1 MIWKALTCSNGKNF
15 LMKLSS
21 VLIIYR
27 NKSAIAKETA
37 LFCENLL
44 KSQKI
49 TVIKLSSNFDSKTLK
64 KSLEINDHLPE
75 IVIVL
80 GGDGTVL
87 KSSNELFNFNIPILS
102 FNIGGNLGFLTQ
114 DRKFLDNKSF
124 IDLLKRNE
132 FKIDERTMLQ
142 CNHYEKILIDAQ
154 KFNKSEF
161 YALNDFYFKSIEN
174 DISPTNRI
182 RIEINDEK
190 VNEYKGDG
198 LIISSATGSTAYSM
212 AAGGPIVH
220 PLINAFVI
228 NAICPMSLSS
238 RPIVIP
244 DTSKVLIKNINKEN
258 NYLQLWKDGT
268 KCLILQENDFCEIKK
283 APKPVK
289 MISLNDNISYYS
301 TLIKKL
307 EWRGNLS

>member
-1 MIWKALTCSNGKNF
+1 
-15 LMKLSS
+15 MKLSL

-27 NKSAIAKETA
+27 SKSTIAKEMTF
-37 LFCENLL
+37 FCENIL
-44 KSQKI
+44 KSKKI
-49 TVIKLSSNFDSKTLK
+49 AVIKLASNFDNKTLQTNLDIK
-64 KSLEINDHLPE
+64 KYLPDL
-75 IVIVL
+75 VIVL

-87 KSSNELFNFNIPILS
+87 KSSNALFNFNIPILS

-114 DRKFLDNKSF
+114 DKKFLVEKSF
-124 IDLLKRNE
+124 IDLLEKDE

-142 CNHYEKILIDAQ
+142 CNHHEINLID
-154 KFNKSEF
+154 KKKSKISAF
-161 YALNDFYFKSIEN
+161 YALNDFYFKSIET

-182 RIEINDEK
+182 RIEINNEK

-238 RPIVIP
+238 RPIVVP
-244 DTSKVLIKNINKEN
+244 DNSKIVINNINKEKN
-258 NYLQLWKDGT
+258 SLQLWKDGT
-268 KCLILQENDFCEIKK
+268 KCLTLNENDYCEIIK
-283 APKPVK
+283 APKPAK
-289 MISLNDNISYYS
+289 MVSLNNNISYYS
-301 TLIKKL
+301 TLSKKL

>member
-1 MIWKALTCSNGKNF
+1 
-15 LMKLSS
+15 MKLSL

-27 NKSAIAKETA
+27 DKSTIAKEKA
-37 LFCENLL
+37 VFCENLL

-49 TVIKLSSNFDSKTLK
+49 AVIKSSSNFREETLQTDLESKASIPNL
-64 KSLEINDHLPE
+64 
-75 IVIVL
+75 VIIL

-87 KSSNELFNFNIPILS
+87 KTSNALFKYDIPILS

-114 DRKFLDNKSF
+114 DRKFLIEKSF
-124 IDLLKRNE
+124 IDLLDRDE
-132 FKIDERTMLQ
+132 FIIDERTMLQ
-142 CNHYEKILIDAQ
+142 CNHCKINLTHKQQSKI
-154 KFNKSEF
+154 SEF
-161 YALNDFYFKSIEN
+161 YALNDFYFKSMEN
-174 DISPTNRI
+174 VISPTNQI
-182 RIEINDEK
+182 RIEINNEK

-220 PLINAFVI
+220 PLINAFII

-244 DTSKVLIKNINKEN
+244 DNSQIVIKNINKEDN
-258 NYLQLWKDGT
+258 CLQLWNDGS
-268 KCLILQENDFCEIKK
+268 KCITLHKNEYCQIIK

-289 MISLNDNISYYS
+289 MISLNNSISYYS
-301 TLIKKL
+301 NLIKKL

>member
-1 MIWKALTCSNGKNF
+1 
-15 LMKLSS
+15 MKLSL

-27 NKSAIAKETA
+27 SKSTIAKETA

-44 KSQKI
+44 QSKKVA
-49 TVIKLSSNFDSKTLK
+49 VIKFGSNFDNKILQTNLN
-64 KSLEINDHLPE
+64 IRDFLPDL
-75 IVIVL
+75 VIVL

-87 KSSNELFNFNIPILS
+87 KSSNALFNFDIPILS

-114 DRKFLDNKSF
+114 DRRFL
-124 IDLLKRNE
+124 IDKTFLHLLERDE
-132 FKIDERTMLQ
+132 FKIDKRTMLQ
-142 CNHYEKILIDAQ
+142 CNYYKNNLID
-154 KFNKSEF
+154 KKETKISEF
-161 YALNDFYFKSIEN
+161 YALNDFYFKSIET
-174 DISPTNRI
+174 DVSPTNRI
-182 RIEINDEK
+182 RIEINNEK

-244 DTSKVLIKNINKEN
+244 ENSKIVIKNINNEK

-268 KCLILQENDFCEIKK
+268 KCIILHENDYCEIIK
-283 APKPVK
+283 APKQAK

-301 TLIKKL
+301 TLINKL

>member
-1 MIWKALTCSNGKNF
+1 
-15 LMKLSS
+15 MKLSL

-27 NKSAIAKETA
+27 SKSKIAKETA
-37 LFCENLL
+37 SYCENLL
-44 KSQKI
+44 KSQEI
-49 TVIKLSSNFDSKTLK
+49 ASIKLASTFDNKTLQ
-64 KSLEINDHLPE
+64 KSLEINDYLPDL
-75 IVIVL
+75 VIVL

-87 KSSNELFNFNIPILS
+87 KSANAIFNFNIPILS

-114 DRKFLDNKSF
+114 DRKFLTEKSF
-124 IDLLKRNE
+124 INLIEKDE
-132 FKIDERTMLQ
+132 FKIDERTILQ
-142 CNHYEKILIDAQ
+142 CNHHEINIIDKSSKI
-154 KFNKSEF
+154 SEF
-161 YALNDFYFKSIEN
+161 FALNDFYFKSIET

-182 RIEINDEK
+182 RIEINNEK

-244 DTSKVLIKNINKEN
+244 DDSKVVVKNINKEKN
-258 NYLQLWKDGT
+258 CLQLWKDGT
-268 KCLILQENDFCEIKK
+268 RCLTLPNNDYCEIIK

-289 MISLNDNISYYS
+289 MVSLNDNISYYS
-301 TLIKKL
+301 TLIEKL

>member
-1 MIWKALTCSNGKNF
+1 
-15 LMKLSS
+15 MKLSL

-27 NKSAIAKETA
+27 SKSTISKETA
-37 LFCENLL
+37 LFCEDLL
-44 KSQKI
+44 KSKQI
-49 TVIKLSSNFDSKTLK
+49 NVIKYASNFDNKTLETN
-64 KSLEINDHLPE
+64 LEINKNLPDL
-75 IVIVL
+75 VIVL

-87 KSSNELFNFNIPILS
+87 KSSNALFKFNIPILS

-114 DRKFLDNKSF
+114 DRKFLLEKSF
-124 IDLLKRNE
+124 INLLEQDE
-132 FKIDERTMLQ
+132 FKIDKRTMLQ
-142 CNHYEKILIDAQ
+142 CNHYEINLIDKKQ
-154 KFNKSEF
+154 SKISEL
-161 YALNDFYFKSIEN
+161 YALNDFYFKSIDS

-182 RIEINDEK
+182 RIEINNEK

-244 DTSKVLIKNINKEN
+244 DTSKVVIKNINKEN
-258 NYLQLWKDGT
+258 NHLQLWQDGT
-268 KCLILQENDFCEIKK
+268 KCLTLDENDYCEIIK

-289 MISLNDNISYYS
+289 MVLLNHSISYYS

>member
-1 MIWKALTCSNGKNF
+1 
-15 LMKLSS
+15 MKLSL

-27 NKSAIAKETA
+27 SKSKIAKETA
-37 LFCENLL
+37 SYCENLL
-44 KSQKI
+44 KSQEI
-49 TVIKLSSNFDSKTLK
+49 ASIKLASTFDNKTLQ
-64 KSLEINDHLPE
+64 KSLEINDYLPDL
-75 IVIVL
+75 VIVL

-87 KSSNELFNFNIPILS
+87 KSANAIFNFNIPILS

-114 DRKFLDNKSF
+114 DRKFLTEKSF
-124 IDLLKRNE
+124 INLIEKDE
-132 FKIDERTMLQ
+132 FKIDERTILQ
-142 CNHYEKILIDAQ
+142 CNHHEINIIDKSSKI
-154 KFNKSEF
+154 SEF
-161 YALNDFYFKSIEN
+161 FALNDFYFKSIET
-174 DISPTNRI
+174 DISPTNQI
-182 RIEINDEK
+182 RIEINNEK

-244 DTSKVLIKNINKEN
+244 DNSKIVIKNLNQEK
-258 NYLQLWKDGT
+258 NYLQLWKDGA
-268 KCLILQENDFCEIKK
+268 KCLILHENDYCEIIK
-283 APKPVK
+283 APKRAK
-289 MISLNDNISYYS
+289 MVSLNNNISYYS

>member
-1 MIWKALTCSNGKNF
+1 
-15 LMKLSS
+15 MKLSL

-27 NKSAIAKETA
+27 SKSAIAKETSS
-37 LFCENLL
+37 FCENLL
-44 KSQKI
+44 KSKKI
-49 TVIKLSSNFDSKTLK
+49 SVIKLASDFNNKTIQK
-64 KSLEINDHLPE
+64 NLEINDYLPDL
-75 IVIVL
+75 VIVL

-87 KSSNELFNFNIPILS
+87 KTSNELFKFNIPILS

-114 DRKFLDNKSF
+114 DRKFLIDKSF
-124 IDLLKRNE
+124 IDLIKKDK

-142 CNHYEKILIDAQ
+142 CNHYEINLIDKKQ
-154 KFNKSEF
+154 SKISEF
-161 YALNDFYFKSIEN
+161 YALNDFYFKSIET

-182 RIEINDEK
+182 RIEINKEK

-244 DTSKVLIKNINKEN
+244 DNSKVVIKNINKEKN
-258 NYLQLWKDGT
+258 CLQLWKDGT
-268 KCLILQENDFCEIKK
+268 KCLILNENDYCEIIK
-283 APKPVK
+283 APKPSK
-289 MISLNDNISYYS
+289 MVSLNNNTSYYS

-307 EWRGNLS
+307 EWRGYLS

>member
-1 MIWKALTCSNGKNF
+1 
-15 LMKLSS
+15 MKLSL

-27 NKSAIAKETA
+27 SKSKIAKETA
-37 LFCENLL
+37 SFCKNLL

-49 TVIKLSSNFDSKTLK
+49 DAIKLASTFDNKTLQK
-64 KSLEINDHLPE
+64 NLEIKDHLPDL
-75 IVIVL
+75 VIVL

-87 KSSNELFNFNIPILS
+87 KSANAIFNFNIPILS

-114 DRKFLDNKSF
+114 DRKFLIEKSF
-124 IDLLKRNE
+124 INLIKKDK

-142 CNHYEKILIDAQ
+142 CNHFEINLIDKKQ
-154 KFNKSEF
+154 SKISEF
-161 YALNDFYFKSIEN
+161 YALNDFYFKSIET
-174 DISPTNRI
+174 DISPTNQI
-182 RIEINDEK
+182 RIEINNEK

-244 DTSKVLIKNINKEN
+244 DDSKIVIKNINKEK
-258 NYLQLWKDGT
+258 NYLQLWKDGA
-268 KCLILQENDFCEIKK
+268 KCLTLHENDYCEIIK
-283 APKPVK
+283 APKRAK
-289 MISLNDNISYYS
+289 MVSLNNNISYYS

>member
-1 MIWKALTCSNGKNF
+1 
-15 LMKLSS
+15 MKLSL

-27 NKSAIAKETA
+27 SKSTIANQTA
-37 LFCENLL
+37 SFCENLL
-44 KSQKI
+44 NSKKI
-49 TVIKLSSNFDSKTLK
+49 AVTKLSSNFDDETLQTN
-64 KSLEINDHLPE
+64 LEINNYLPDL
-75 IVIVL
+75 VIVL

-87 KSSNELFNFNIPILS
+87 KSSNAVFNFNIPILS

-114 DRKFLDNKSF
+114 DRKFLIEKSF
-124 IDLLKRNE
+124 IDLIEQDE

-142 CNHYEKILIDAQ
+142 CNHYQINLIDKKQ
-154 KFNKSEF
+154 SKISEF
-161 YALNDFYFKSIEN
+161 YALNDFYFKSIET

-182 RIEINDEK
+182 RIEINNEM

-198 LIISSATGSTAYSM
+198 LIISSPTGSTAYSM

-220 PLINAFVI
+220 PLINAFLI

-244 DTSKVLIKNINKEN
+244 DNSKIVIKNINKEQN
-258 NYLQLWKDGT
+258 CLQLWKDGT
-268 KCLILQENDFCEIKK
+268 KCLILHENDFCEIIK
-283 APKPVK
+283 APKPAK
-289 MISLNDNISYYS
+289 MVSLNNNISYYS

>member
-1 MIWKALTCSNGKNF
+1 
-15 LMKLSS
+15 MKISL

-27 NKSAIAKETA
+27 SKSTIAKETA
-37 LFCENLL
+37 VFCENLL
-44 KSQKI
+44 KSKKI
-49 TVIKLSSNFDSKTLK
+49 VVIKLASNFDNKTLQAN
-64 KSLEINDHLPE
+64 LEINTQLPDL
-75 IVIVL
+75 IIVL

-87 KSSNELFNFNIPILS
+87 KSSNVLFNFNIPILS

-114 DRKFLDNKSF
+114 DRKFLIDKSF
-124 IDLLKRNE
+124 IDLIEKDE
-132 FKIDERTMLQ
+132 FKIDERAMLQ
-142 CNHYEKILIDAQ
+142 CNHYQVNFNDEKRSKI
-154 KFNKSEF
+154 SEF
-161 YALNDFYFKSIEN
+161 YALNDFYIKSIEN

-182 RIEINDEK
+182 RIEIDDER

-244 DTSKVLIKNINKEN
+244 DTSKITIKNINKEKN
-258 NYLQLWKDGT
+258 CLQLWQDGA
-268 KCLILQENDFCEIKK
+268 KCLTLNRTNYCEIIK
-283 APKPVK
+283 APKPAK
-289 MISLNDNISYYS
+289 MVSLNDNISYYS

-307 EWRGNLS
+307 EWRGNLA

>member
-1 MIWKALTCSNGKNF
+1 MQ
-15 LMKLSS
+15 LSL

-27 NKSAIAKETA
+27 SKSTIAKEKA
-37 LFCENLL
+37 FFCENLL
-44 KSQKI
+44 KTKKI
-49 TVIKLSSNFDSKTLK
+49 AVIKLASNFDNRTLHAN
-64 KSLEINDHLPE
+64 LGINDYLPE
-75 IVIVL
+75 LVIVL

-87 KSSNELFNFNIPILS
+87 KSSNALFNFNIPILS

-114 DRKFLDNKSF
+114 DRKFLIEKTF
-124 IDLLKRNE
+124 IDLIEKDE
-132 FKIDERTMLQ
+132 FKIDKRTMLQ
-142 CNHYEKILIDAQ
+142 CNHYEINSTDKKQSRIS
-154 KFNKSEF
+154 KF
-161 YALNDFYFKSIEN
+161 YALNDFYFKSIET

-182 RIEINDEK
+182 RIEINNEK

-238 RPIVIP
+238 RPIIVP
-244 DTSKVLIKNINKEN
+244 DDSKIVIKNINKEKN
-258 NYLQLWKDGT
+258 CLQLWKDGT
-268 KCLILQENDFCEIKK
+268 KCQTLHENDYCEIIK
-283 APKPVK
+283 APKPAKIIV
-289 MISLNDNISYYS
+289 LNDNISYYS

>member
-1 MIWKALTCSNGKNF
+1 
-15 LMKLSS
+15 MKLSL

-27 NKSAIAKETA
+27 SKSTISKETA
-37 LFCENLL
+37 LFCEDLL
-44 KSQKI
+44 KSKQI
-49 TVIKLSSNFDSKTLK
+49 NVIKYASNFDNKTLETN
-64 KSLEINDHLPE
+64 LEINKNLPDL
-75 IVIVL
+75 VIVL

-87 KSSNELFNFNIPILS
+87 KSSNALFKFNIPILS

-114 DRKFLDNKSF
+114 DRKFLIEKSF
-124 IDLLKRNE
+124 IDLIKKDE

-142 CNHYEKILIDAQ
+142 CNHYEINLIDKKQ
-154 KFNKSEF
+154 SKISEL
-161 YALNDFYFKSIEN
+161 YALNDFYFKSIDS

-182 RIEINDEK
+182 RIEINNEK

-244 DTSKVLIKNINKEN
+244 DTSKVVIKNINKEN
-258 NYLQLWKDGT
+258 NHLQLWQDGT
-268 KCLILQENDFCEIKK
+268 KCLTLDENDYCEIIK

-289 MISLNDNISYYS
+289 MVLLNNSISYYS

>member
-1 MIWKALTCSNGKNF
+1 
-15 LMKLSS
+15 MKLSL

-27 NKSAIAKETA
+27 SQSTIAKETA
-37 LFCENLL
+37 FFCENLL
-44 KSQKI
+44 NAQKI
-49 TVIKLSSNFDSKTLK
+49 DVIKLASNFDNKTLQTN
-64 KSLEINDHLPE
+64 LEINKNLPDL
-75 IVIVL
+75 VIVL

-87 KSSNELFNFNIPILS
+87 KSSNALFNFNIPILS

-114 DRKFLDNKSF
+114 DRKFLIEKSF
-124 IDLLKRNE
+124 IHLIEKDE
-132 FKIDERTMLQ
+132 FQIDERTMLQ
-142 CNHYEKILIDAQ
+142 CNHFEINLIDKNQ
-154 KFNKSEF
+154 SKISEF
-161 YALNDFYFKSIEN
+161 YALNDFYFKSIET
-174 DISPTNRI
+174 DLSPTNRI
-182 RIEINDEK
+182 RIEINNET

-198 LIISSATGSTAYSM
+198 LIISSATGSTAYSL

-244 DTSKVLIKNINKEN
+244 DNSKILIKNLNKEN
-258 NYLQLWKDGT
+258 NCLQLWKDGA
-268 KCLILQENDFCEIKK
+268 KCLTLQENDYCEITK
-283 APKPVK
+283 APKTTK

>member
-1 MIWKALTCSNGKNF
+1 
-15 LMKLSS
+15 MKLSL

-27 NKSAIAKETA
+27 SKSTISLDKA

-44 KSQKI
+44 KSKKI
-49 TVIKLSSNFDSKTLK
+49 DAIKISSNFDNKTLQTN
-64 KSLEINDHLPE
+64 LEINDNLPDL
-75 IVIVL
+75 VVVL

-87 KSSNELFNFNIPILS
+87 KSSNALFKFNIPILS
-102 FNIGGNLGFLTQ
+102 FNVGGNLGFLTQ
-114 DRKFLDNKSF
+114 DRNFLIEKSF
-124 IDLLKRNE
+124 IDLIEKDE

-142 CNHYEKILIDAQ
+142 CNHYEINLIDKKQ
-154 KFNKSEF
+154 SKISEL
-161 YALNDFYFKSIEN
+161 YALNDFYFKSIDT

-238 RPIVIP
+238 RPVVIP
-244 DTSKVLIKNINKEN
+244 DNSKIVIKNINKEKN
-258 NYLQLWKDGT
+258 CLQLWKDGT
-268 KCLILQENDFCEIKK
+268 KSLTLHENDYCEIIK

-289 MISLNDNISYYS
+289 IVSLNNSISYYS

>member
-1 MIWKALTCSNGKNF
+1 
-15 LMKLSS
+15 MKLSL

-27 NKSAIAKETA
+27 SKSTIAKETA

-44 KSQKI
+44 NAQKI
-49 TVIKLSSNFDSKTLK
+49 LVTKLPSDFDN
-64 KSLEINDHLPE
+64 KSLQTNLQINDYLPDL
-75 IVIVL
+75 IIVL

-87 KSSNELFNFNIPILS
+87 KSSNALFNFNIPILS

-114 DRKFLDNKSF
+114 DRKFLIEKSF
-124 IDLLKRNE
+124 IDLLEKDE

-142 CNHYEKILIDAQ
+142 CNHYKVNLIDKKQ
-154 KFNKSEF
+154 SKISKF
-161 YALNDFYFKSIEN
+161 YALNDFYFKSIET
-174 DISPTNRI
+174 DISPTNQI
-182 RIEINDEK
+182 RIEINNEK

-244 DTSKVLIKNINKEN
+244 DDSKISIKNINKEK

-268 KCLILQENDFCEIKK
+268 KCITLHENDYCEIIK
-283 APKPVK
+283 APKPAK
-289 MISLNDNISYYS
+289 MVSFNDNISYYN

>member
-1 MIWKALTCSNGKNF
+1 
-15 LMKLSS
+15 MKLSL

-27 NKSAIAKETA
+27 SKSTISLDKA

-44 KSQKI
+44 KSKKI
-49 TVIKLSSNFDSKTLK
+49 DAIKISSNFDNKTLQTN
-64 KSLEINDHLPE
+64 LEINDNLPDL
-75 IVIVL
+75 VVVL

-87 KSSNELFNFNIPILS
+87 KSSNALFKFNIPILS
-102 FNIGGNLGFLTQ
+102 FNVGGNLGFLTQ
-114 DRKFLDNKSF
+114 DRNFLIEKSF
-124 IDLLKRNE
+124 IDLIEKDE

-142 CNHYEKILIDAQ
+142 CNHYEINLIDKKQ
-154 KFNKSEF
+154 SKISEF
-161 YALNDFYFKSIEN
+161 YALNDFYFKSIET

-182 RIEINDEK
+182 RIEINNEK

-244 DTSKVLIKNINKEN
+244 DNSKIVIKNINKEKN
-258 NYLQLWKDGT
+258 CLQLWKDGT
-268 KCLILQENDFCEIKK
+268 KSLTLHENDYCEIIK

-289 MISLNDNISYYS
+289 IVSLNNSISYYS